1 MNEPV
6 NEKPVIGDPIADY
19 GIRDALIETNAAVQR
34 LAETVNQAISLFAG
48 YAKRHADGGDSG
60 EHSNSVA

>member
-6 NEKPVIGDPIADY
+6 NEKPVIGDPVADY
-19 GIRDALIETNAAVQR
+19 GLRDALIETNAAVRR
-34 LAETVNQAISLFAG
+34 LSETVNQAISLFAD

-60 EHSNSVA
+60 EHADPVA